1 MAISVDTVY
10 KTVLL
15 ILNKEQRG
23 YMTPD
28 EFNKVGAQVQL
39 EIFEKY
45 FEDLNQLTRV
55 PQNDMDYADRVAY
68 LDEKISVFKKHVS
81 PFRANFPTYV
91 VLELPSDLHVLGAV
105 TVNGIEVERVSRN
118 AYYNLKRSPLTKPT
132 FSHPIY
138 LFQNNSIQLD
148 PPGIN
153 EAGKAQEFTLDY
165 ISKPTNPI
173 WGYSPGS
180 LGQFIFNPVGEADS
194 ASVDFNLHSS
204 EQTEVILRILAYA
217 GIIIRDPNVVQA
229 ASAKVQQ
236 TNINEKS

>member
-28 EFNKVGAQVQL
+28 EFNKVGTQVQL

-68 LDEKISVFKKHVS
+68 LDQKISLFKIYGSSVT
-81 PFRANFPTYV
+81 PEANGVATFP
-91 VLELPSDLHVLGAV
+91 DGLHVLGTV
-105 TVNGIEVERVSRN
+105 TMNEIEVQRVSRN
-118 AYYNLKRSPLTKPT
+118 EYYNLRKSPITKPT
-132 FSHPIY
+132 LSYPVY
-138 LFQNNSIQLD
+138 LLENNSIQLD
-148 PPGIN
+148 PFLGESN
-153 EAGKAQEFTLDY
+153 NATQNVLLDY
-165 ISKPTNPI
+165 ISKPTSPEWN
-173 WGYSPGS
+173 YSVGS
-180 LGQFIFNPVGEADS
+180 LGQFIFNAVGS
-194 ASVDFNLHSS
+194 ATNPSVNFGLHDS
-204 EQTEVILRILAYA
+204 EQVELILRILAYA
-217 GIIIRDPNVVQA
+217 GIIIRDPNIVQA
-229 ASAKVQQ
+229 ATSQVQQ

>member
-68 LDEKISVFKKHVS
+68 LDEKISVFKIYGSPITPNSNGLVS
-81 PFRANFPTYV
+81 
-91 VLELPSDLHVLGAV
+91 LPSALHNIGTV
-105 TVNGIEVERVSRN
+105 TMNDIEVERVPRN
-118 AYYNLKRSPLTKPT
+118 SYYNLKKSPLTKP
-132 FSHPIY
+132 SLSYPVY
-138 LFQNNSIQLD
+138 LLQGNGIQLD
-148 PPGIN
+148 PSGTVV
-153 EAGKAQEFTLDY
+153 FDY
-165 ISKPTNPI
+165 IKKPSNPT
-173 WGYSPGS
+173 WGYTTGAVGQFVFQEPGS
-180 LGQFIFNPVGEADS
+180 GS
-194 ASVDFNLHSS
+194 SSVNFELHSS

-217 GIIIRDPNVVQA
+217 GIIIRDPNIVQA
-229 ASAKVQQ
+229 ASAQVQRD
-236 TNINEKS
+236 NINEKS

>member
-28 EFNKVGAQVQL
+28 EFNKVGTQVQL

-68 LDEKISVFKKHVS
+68 LDQKISLFKKYGQPVT
-81 PFRANFPTYV
+81 PLATGVATFPD
-91 VLELPSDLHVLGAV
+91 SLHVLGTV
-105 TVNGIEVERVSRN
+105 TMNEIEVQRVSRN
-118 AYYNLKRSPLTKPT
+118 EYYNLKKSPITKPT
-132 FSHPIY
+132 LSYPVY
-138 LFQNNSIQLD
+138 LLENNSIQLD
-148 PPGIN
+148 PFLGESN
-153 EAGKAQEFTLDY
+153 NATQNVLLDY
-165 ISKPTNPI
+165 ISKPTSPEWN
-173 WGYSPGS
+173 YSVGS
-180 LGQFIFNPVGEADS
+180 LGQFIFNAVGS
-194 ASVDFNLHSS
+194 ATNPSVNFGLHDS
-204 EQTEVILRILAYA
+204 EQVELILRILAYA
-217 GIIIRDPNVVQA
+217 GIIIRDPNIVQA
-229 ASAKVQQ
+229 ATSQVQP

>member
-28 EFNKVGAQVQL
+28 EFNKVGTQVQL

-68 LDEKISVFKKHVS
+68 LDQKISLFKNYGSSVT
-81 PFRANFPTYV
+81 PEANGVATFP
-91 VLELPSDLHVLGAV
+91 DGLHVLGTV
-105 TVNGIEVERVSRN
+105 TMNEIEVQRVSRN
-118 AYYNLKRSPLTKPT
+118 EYYNLRKSPITKPT
-132 FSHPIY
+132 LSYPVY
-138 LFQNNSIQLD
+138 LLENNSIQLD
-148 PPGIN
+148 PFLGESN
-153 EAGKAQEFTLDY
+153 NATQNVLLDY
-165 ISKPTNPI
+165 ISKPTSPEWN
-173 WGYSPGS
+173 YSVGS
-180 LGQFIFNPVGEADS
+180 LGQFIFNAVGS
-194 ASVDFNLHSS
+194 ATNPSVNFGLHDS
-204 EQTEVILRILAYA
+204 EQVELILRILAYA
-217 GIIIRDPNVVQA
+217 GIIIRDPNIVQA
-229 ASAKVQQ
+229 ATSQVQQ

>member
-68 LDEKISVFKKHVS
+68 LDEKISVFKKHGSLITPGSNGIV
-81 PFRANFPTYV
+81 A
-91 VLELPSDLHVLGAV
+91 LPDDLHILGAV
-105 TVNGIEVERVSRN
+105 TMNDIEVERVSRN

-132 FSHPIY
+132 FSYPVY
-138 LFQNNSIQLD
+138 LFQDNGIQLD
-148 PPGIN
+148 PYGQDEGEITQRV
-153 EAGKAQEFTLDY
+153 ALDY
-165 ISKPTNPI
+165 IFKPTNPV
-173 WGYSPGS
+173 WGYNSGS
-180 LGQFIFNPVGEADS
+180 LGQFIFSPVGEANS

>member
-68 LDEKISVFKKHVS
+68 LDEKISVFKIHGESESPNSSGIVS
-81 PFRANFPTYV
+81 FPT
-91 VLELPSDLHVLGAV
+91 DLHNIGTV
-105 TVNGIEVERVSRN
+105 TMNDIEVQRVSRN
-118 AYYNLKRSPLTKPT
+118 AYYNLKKSPLTKP
-132 FSHPIY
+132 SLSYPVY
-138 LFQNNSIQLD
+138 LLQGNGIQLD
-148 PPGIN
+148 PSGN
-153 EAGKAQEFTLDY
+153 VVFDY
-165 ISKPTNPI
+165 IKKPANPV
-173 WGYSPGS
+173 WGYTVGTV
-180 LGQFIFNPVGEADS
+180 GQFIFQAPSSGS
-194 ASVDFNLHSS
+194 SSKDFELHSS
-204 EQTEVILRILAYA
+204 EQTEIILRILAYA
-217 GIIIRDPNVVQA
+217 GIIIRDPNIVQA
-229 ASAKVQQ
+229 ASAQVQQ
-236 TNINEKS
+236 NNINEKS

>member
-28 EFNKVGAQVQL
+28 EFNKVGTQVQL

-68 LDEKISVFKKHVS
+68 LDQKISLFKIYGSSVT
-81 PFRANFPTYV
+81 PEANGVATFP
-91 VLELPSDLHVLGAV
+91 DGLHVLGTV
-105 TVNGIEVERVSRN
+105 TMNEIEVQRVSRN
-118 AYYNLKRSPLTKPT
+118 EYYNLKKSPITKPT
-132 FSHPIY
+132 LSYPVY
-138 LFQNNSIQLD
+138 LLENNSIQLD
-148 PPGIN
+148 PFLGESNNTIQN
-153 EAGKAQEFTLDY
+153 VLLDY
-165 ISKPTNPI
+165 ISKPTSPEWN
-173 WGYSPGS
+173 YSVGS
-180 LGQFIFNPVGEADS
+180 LGQFIFNAVGS
-194 ASVDFNLHSS
+194 ATNPSVNFGLHDS
-204 EQTEVILRILAYA
+204 EQVELILRILAYA
-217 GIIIRDPNVVQA
+217 GIIIRDPNIVQA
-229 ASAKVQQ
+229 ATSQVQQ

>member
-28 EFNKVGAQVQL
+28 EFNKVGTQVQL

-68 LDEKISVFKKHVS
+68 LDQKISLFKNYGQSVT
-81 PFRANFPTYV
+81 PEANGVATFPTA
-91 VLELPSDLHVLGAV
+91 LHVLGTV
-105 TVNGIEVERVSRN
+105 TMNEIEVQRVSRN
-118 AYYNLKRSPLTKPT
+118 EYYNLRKSPITKPT
-132 FSHPIY
+132 LSYPVY
-138 LFQNNSIQLD
+138 LLENNSIQLD
-148 PPGIN
+148 PFLGESN
-153 EAGKAQEFTLDY
+153 NTTQNVLLDY
-165 ISKPTNPI
+165 ISKPTSPEWN
-173 WGYSPGS
+173 YSVGS
-180 LGQFIFNPVGEADS
+180 LGQFIFNALDLATNP
-194 ASVDFNLHSS
+194 SVNFGLHDS
-204 EQTEVILRILAYA
+204 EQVELILRILAYA
-217 GIIIRDPNVVQA
+217 GIIIRDPNIVQA
-229 ASAKVQQ
+229 ATSQVQQ

>member
-28 EFNKVGAQVQL
+28 EFNKVGTQVQL

-68 LDEKISVFKKHVS
+68 LDQKISLFKKNTTITS
-81 PFRANFPTYV
+81 GTNGIIG
-91 VLELPSDLHVLGAV
+91 LPNDLHILGAV
-105 TVNGIEVERVSRN
+105 TLAGAAGSIIDNVEVQRVSRN
-118 AYYNLKRSPLTKPT
+118 DYYNLRKSPFTKPT
-132 FSHPIY
+132 LTYPVY
-138 LFQNNSIQLD
+138 LLENNGINLD
-148 PPGIN
+148 PRGVLTVDI
-153 EAGKAQEFTLDY
+153 DY
-165 ISKPTNPI
+165 IAKPANPQ
-173 WGYSPGS
+173 WGYAVGS
-180 LGQFIFNPVGEADS
+180 VGQFIYS
-194 ASVDFNLHSS
+194 AGASTQFGLHDS

-217 GIIIRDPNVVQA
+217 GVIVRDPNIVQA
-229 ASAKVQQ
+229 ALSQVQQ

>member
-28 EFNKVGAQVQL
+28 EFNKVGTQVQL

-68 LDEKISVFKKHVS
+68 LDQKISLFKIYGSSVT
-81 PFRANFPTYV
+81 PGTNGVAAFP
-91 VLELPSDLHVLGAV
+91 DGLHVLGTV
-105 TVNGIEVERVSRN
+105 TMNEIEVQRVSRN
-118 AYYNLKRSPLTKPT
+118 EYYNLKKSPITKPT
-132 FSHPIY
+132 LSYPVY
-138 LFQNNSIQLD
+138 LLENNSIQLD
-148 PPGIN
+148 PFLGESNNTIQN
-153 EAGKAQEFTLDY
+153 VLLDY
-165 ISKPTNPI
+165 ISKPTSPEWN
-173 WGYSPGS
+173 YSVGS
-180 LGQFIFNPVGEADS
+180 LGQFIFNAVGS
-194 ASVDFNLHSS
+194 ATNPSVNFGLHDS
-204 EQTEVILRILAYA
+204 EQVELILRILAYA
-217 GIIIRDPNVVQA
+217 GIIIRDPNIVQA
-229 ASAKVQQ
+229 ATSQVQQ